1 VKCLV
6 AASNINGSLQ
16 EGLVVFIRCKYENV
30 ANVEDS
36 NSESSLTQSDDTA
49 SSVTKQG
56 PSMSSSTQSDNCKSS
71 STQSGTSRDNDVEC
85 SVPGQS
91 KEARVAKI
99 YRKEVYYP
107 FIKQIRTNDYQMNEK
122 ESIPD
127 NLTVVSWMDGCHGQ
141 LKLIMTEAVLKNK
154 KKLKIISNKHSAART
169 AVEQAADVGPMFKLM
184 KGVVKKMPAACSET
198 SPVFHRLTSLFKDL
212 ESTLDKGNGHVV
224 LLPSHKK
231 NAIIVGLSKLPIAMA
246 SAFTSDIIQS
256 AFRDNGQIDEEN
268 EVMPSLK
275 IW

>member
-1 VKCLV
+1 MKSTEMPRDEIVVCRVKGLV

-16 EGLVVFIRCKYENV
+16 EGLVVFIRGKYEN
-30 ANVEDS
+30 ATNVEDS

-56 PSMSSSTQSDNCKSS
+56 PSMSSSTQSDDCESS
-71 STQSGTSRDNDVEC
+71 STQSGNSRDNDVEC
-85 SVPGQS
+85 SVPVQS

-99 YRKEVYYP
+99 YREEVYYP

-127 NLTVVSWMDGCHGQ
+127 NLTAVSWMDGCHGQ

-184 KGVVKKMPAACSET
+184 KGVVKK
-198 SPVFHRLTSLFKDL
+198 
-212 ESTLDKGNGHVV
+212 
-224 LLPSHKK
+224 
-231 NAIIVGLSKLPIAMA
+231 NASCL
-246 SAFTSDIIQS
+246 
-256 AFRDNGQIDEEN
+256 
-268 EVMPSLK
+268 
-275 IW
+275 